1 MDDHRTAFSDPTTVE
16 ARRTSFGAGAAT
28 YDAVRPLW
36 PEPTVHWLLGE
47 PDGPLRVLDHG
58 AGTGLGTR
66 TIATLGH
73 DVTAVDPS
81 AELLAALD
89 DASTK
94 LPREVAARITTLVGR
109 GEELDVPDASHDAV
123 TCFQAWP
130 RVDPDLAGP
139 ECARVVRPG
148 GVLALAWNSWS
159 DREPWLRELGEVVGT
174 PEMVWDP
181 ERHGA
186 TATDQAARVDG
197 FDAPE
202 NTQFGLEQAL
212 TVEELVR
219 LASSWSPVAVRDDR
233 DAVLDRVRALGTE
246 VAGSGSTLVFP
257 YVSDCWRYRRR

>member
-1 MDDHRTAFSDPTTVE
+1 
-16 ARRTSFGAGAAT
+16 
-28 YDAVRPLW
+28 
-36 PEPTVHWLLGE
+36 
-47 PDGPLRVLDHG
+47 
-58 AGTGLGTR
+58 
-66 TIATLGH
+66 
-73 DVTAVDPS
+73 
-81 AELLAALD
+81 
-89 DASTK
+89 
-94 LPREVAARITTLVGR
+94 
-109 GEELDVPDASHDAV
+109 
-123 TCFQAWP
+123 
-130 RVDPDLAGP
+130 
-139 ECARVVRPG
+139 
-148 GVLALAWNSWS
+148 
-159 DREPWLRELGEVVGT
+159 
-174 PEMVWDP
+174 MVWDP